1 MSPRRLTARRLPL
14 LVAMLLPFA
23 EAEAKEPRSPHSV
36 TQSAADRS
44 APLIAQGVMA
54 LAARNFVA
62 AYAALSDAYLI
73 DPSAD
78 TLYQMGIVAYAEGQ
92 TILAQ
97 DLLRRYLVSSP
108 ASEKNSQQRA
118 EAERIVS
125 QPQGQSSEL
134 VLSGEAHQRVYFD
147 RRLVGILPLPLPLLV
162 PAGKHSLLIKSATAE
177 WTATLETESHRAYQ
191 LTPQR
196 VGQNDGQIVGQIAV
210 ERLPTALL
218 EVDGDLPQGT
228 PNPHPLLT
236 ESIRKSGLFVLP
248 PQSGREECKGEAR
261 CTIRIAEQ
269 SFADYLLTVGG
280 VQAASSAGGS
290 VALSLLDTEIG
301 EVASQASFPCSPC
314 SDGVL
319 AESISGVLPR
329 LLAEAKSRGRGTL
342 HIDSQPAGAM
352 VQIGGRKV
360 GATPLDLPR
369 FAGPAEVTLHK
380 PGFKPWQERTETLSG
395 QRTDVLATLR
405 AEEIAPLI
413 VKLPPERR
421 PRPRWRI
428 AAGLTSLGVGL
439 GLAGLGVSALLV
451 SGHCVE
457 PAAPPLMACT
467 RLYDTTPT
475 GAGLIAAGAVLSVT
489 GAVLL
494 AIPGPRNR
502 DLRPVPTEAAGPWA
516 LSQLSSE
523 RHAESP

>member
-1 MSPRRLTARRLPL
+1 VQRLTL
-14 LVAMLLPFA
+14 LLALLLPSFDV
-23 EAEAKEPRSPHSV
+23 AEAKEPRAVHAV

-78 TLYQMGIVAYAEGQ
+78 TLYQLGIVAYAEGQ

-108 ASEKNSQQRA
+108 ASERNAQQHA

-125 QPQGQSSEL
+125 QPQGQSSEV
-134 VLSGEAHQRVYFD
+134 VLSWDPPQRVFVD
-147 RRLVGILPLPLPLLV
+147 TRLVGILPLPLPLLL
-162 PAGKHSLLIKSATAE
+162 PAGKHSLLIKSATTEWRTTIDAE
-177 WTATLETESHRAYQ
+177 AHRAYQ
-191 LTPQR
+191 LTPQSA
-196 VGQNDGQIVGQIAV
+196 GQSTSQNAGQIAV
-210 ERLPTALL
+210 VRLPTALL
-218 EVDGDLPQGT
+218 ELDGDLPHGT

-248 PQSGREECKGEAR
+248 PPPSGREECKGEAR

-269 SFADYLLTVGG
+269 SFADYLLTLSG

-290 VALSLLDTEIG
+290 VTLSLLDTEMG

-314 SDGVL
+314 SEGVL

-329 LLAEAKSRGRGTL
+329 LLAEAKNRGRGTL

-380 PGFKPWQERTETLSG
+380 PGFKPWQQRTETLSK
-395 QRTDVLATLR
+395 QRTDVLATLV

-451 SGHCVE
+451 SGQCVE

-467 RLYDTTPT
+467 RLYETTPT
-475 GAGLIAAGAVLSVT
+475 GAGFVAAGAVLSIT

-516 LSQLSSE
+516 LSQLSPES
-523 RHAESP
+523 HAESP